1 MKRLFFALA
10 AAFALASCVEENAFV
25 PEQKEE
31 GKVIIEALATKT
43 LLDGTNV
50 VWEADDHIAVAFQMA
65 EPVVQDFAAT
75 SASGASAT
83 FSGNFAA
90 GSETAEG
97 AFAVYP
103 YEHVTV
109 DGGVLKISHN
119 LPAEQDG
126 VVDSDLNL
134 SFAELDLE
142 DLKDGKASANFKNA
156 LTLLKVVVPAG
167 VKEVSLTSNSETLVG
182 DAEFYAPQL
191 GEMGRKSVSNGGK
204 TVTLT
209 KGGSDLEGTHYLLV
223 YPANTNGLDLRMVGS
238 DDTVYESTAASI
250 KFLPSEYRTI
260 DLTKVFKMDVQATAA
275 VSPVGG
281 ELVIPVAAAEQYTYT
296 VDIDGDPSWISVQ
309 TSTYVQTKAFAGT
322 NIVFDVEANTTGS
335 PRSAE
340 VTITWGT
347 DGEKTFTVTQE
358 NAYLDFVYVDPA
370 DPESGLIQWQET
382 FGVYADEAC
391 ATEAKANISNVFTID
406 ISDDFNKGAYM
417 VMNMFKD
424 LNTGAKYYAD
434 YNVTTK
440 KLTVYTS
447 SAKAPSRTYYFADES
462 VVLVYDPSAKT
473 FTSEKNPIP
482 AQTKYDFTGFK
493 DKSCYLGNYSV
504 AVKAV
509 DPGSGFDVSSLY
521 GTYNESVKAPYSSG
535 STETLVISESDNP
548 SYDLKMLFFYTSGE
562 SSYSYETAYG
572 KVSGDG
578 KTITVTIPGN
588 SNFYGPVSDFTLT
601 VNGNVISGSYCGNMD
616 YSAEKPAGFDVSSLY
631 GEYTE
636 TFTGYWPAPGTTVI
650 SESDDNSYD
659 VKIIFFKPQYGSTM
673 DTAYGKVNSTG
684 TVITIDS
691 FVSNLFGPLSSFDV
705 QVDGA
710 NLSSNYGGA
719 LTYTA
724 TKK

>member
-65 EPVVQDFAAT
+65 EPVVQDFAAI

-97 AFAVYP
+97 AFALYP

-204 TVTLT
+204 TVTLI

-260 DLTKVFKMDVQATAA
+260 DLTKVFKMETESTMRI
-275 VSPVGG
+275 SPAGG
-281 ELVIPVAAAEQYTYT
+281 ELIVPVYTVADYTYEVVET
-296 VDIDGDPSWISVQ
+296 ADWLSYTLP
-309 TSTYVQTKAFAGT
+309 TKGFHKDE
-322 NIVFDVEANTTGS
+322 IVFSAEANETGAE
-335 PRSAE
+335 RSAE
-340 VTITWGT
+340 VTITWGESQT
-347 DGEKTFTVTQE
+347 RTFTIAQSAIFMDFLNDE
-358 NAYLDFVYVDPA
+358 NGDP
-370 DPESGLIQWQET
+370 IQWEET
-382 FGVYADEAC
+382 FGLYSDAELK
-391 ATEAKANISNVFTID
+391 TQLTTFTNVFTIAL
-406 ISDDFNKGAYM
+406 SDDFSKGTYKVSNLFMVDAYYGEGYQQITNKGGEYYANYD
-417 VMNMFKD
+417 VAKKELTILKENSVSGYTFTGNVVLTYDVANKTFSAERIQATLLNGSSYYNFGATRYLGNYAAAVKVEETPGNTGDLAAFVGTWTETYVNKPYSWSPETVYEGEFTVSIVDGKLYFENMFIYKM
-424 LNTGAKYYAD
+424 GS
-434 YNVTTK
+434 
-440 KLTVYTS
+440 TVYTS
-447 SAKAPSRTYYFADES
+447 DY
-462 VVLVYDPSAKT
+462 
-473 FTSEKNPIP
+473 
-482 AQTKYDFTGFK
+482 
-493 DKSCYLGNYSV
+493 
-504 AVKAV
+504 
-509 DPGSGFDVSSLY
+509 Y
-521 GTYNESVKAPYSSG
+521 GT
-535 STETLVISESDNP
+535 LSD
-548 SYDLKMLFFYTSGE
+548 
-562 SSYSYETAYG
+562 
-572 KVSGDG
+572 DG
-578 KTITVTIPGN
+578 TTITLEDAN
-588 SNFYGPVSDFTLT
+588 S
-601 VNGNVISGSYCGNMD
+601 
-616 YSAEKPAGFDVSSLY
+616 SSPH
-631 GEYTE
+631 
-636 TFTGYWPAPGTTVI
+636 GY
-650 SESDDNSYD
+650 
-659 VKIIFFKPQYGSTM
+659 
-673 DTAYGKVNSTG
+673 
-684 TVITIDS
+684 
-691 FVSNLFGPLSSFDV
+691 FGPLSYQSDSPIV
-705 QVDGA
+705 LTVEGNTLKVASAYSGQVA
-710 NLSSNYGGA
+710 NYV
-719 LTYTA
+719 A